1 MKFTKPILEG
11 TFLKRYKRFFADVEL
26 NGETVVAH
34 VANSGSMRGCNM
46 PDMPCLV
53 SVNDDPARKLKYT
66 LEMVKTPTS
75 WVGVNTQIPNK
86 IVKEALEQNL
96 FKELSD
102 YKKIQPEAKINDKSR
117 LDFALSKN
125 PDVEF
130 KKVDLKKGSD
140 KFHFI
145 EVKNVSL
152 VEDKV
157 AKFPDSVTERGQKH
171 LQDLME
177 LIDHGHTCEILFT
190 IQRTDG
196 KIFAPA
202 SDIDPDYA
210 EILKK
215 ASDHGVIISPYL
227 CDLSPEGIALTTKK
241 LKLEFL
247 S

>member
-1 MKFTKPILEG
+1 MEFSKPILEG
-11 TFLKRYKRFFADVEL
+11 IFLKRYKRFFADVEL
-26 NGETVVAH
+26 NGEIVVAH

-53 SVNDDPARKLKYT
+53 SFDDNPARKLKYT

-86 IVKEALEQNL
+86 IVKEAL
-96 FKELSD
+96 LSD
-102 YKKIQPEAKINDKSR
+102 SFEQYSKYKKVHAEAKINDKSR
-117 LDFALSKN
+117 LDFALSTD
-125 PDVEF
+125 PDIDF
-130 KKVDLKKGSD
+130 RKVDLKKGND

-171 LQDLME
+171 LNDLMQ
-177 LIDHGHTCEILFT
+177 LIDWGHTCEILYT

-196 KIFAPA
+196 KMFAPA
-202 SDIDPDYA
+202 ADIDPVYA
-210 EILKK
+210 ETLKK
-215 ASDHGVIISPYL
+215 AQDHGVVISPHL
-227 CDLSPEGIALTTKK
+227 CALSPQGIYITNKK
-241 LKLEFL
+241 IPLLL
-247 S
+247 

>member
-1 MKFTKPILEG
+1 MDFTKPILEG
-11 TFLKRYKRFFADVEL
+11 VFLKRYKRFFADVEL

-46 PDMPCLV
+46 PEMPCLV
-53 SVNDDPARKLKYT
+53 SFDDNPARKLKYT

-75 WVGVNTQIPNK
+75 WVGVNTQVPNK
-86 IVKEALEQNL
+86 IVKEAL
-96 FKELSD
+96 LSD
-102 YKKIQPEAKINDKSR
+102 TFEQYKKYKKVHAEAKINAKSR
-117 LDFALSKN
+117 LDFALSVD
-125 PDVEF
+125 PDIDF
-130 KKVDLKKGSD
+130 KKVDLKNGKD

-177 LIDHGHTCEILFT
+177 LIDMGHTCEILFT

-196 KIFAPA
+196 KMFAPA
-202 SDIDPDYA
+202 ADIDPVYA
-210 EILKK
+210 ETLKK
-215 ASDHGVIISPYL
+215 AQVQGVIISPHL
-227 CDLSPEGIALTTKK
+227 CDLSPKKIYLTNKK
-241 LKLEFL
+241 LNTHL
-247 S
+247 